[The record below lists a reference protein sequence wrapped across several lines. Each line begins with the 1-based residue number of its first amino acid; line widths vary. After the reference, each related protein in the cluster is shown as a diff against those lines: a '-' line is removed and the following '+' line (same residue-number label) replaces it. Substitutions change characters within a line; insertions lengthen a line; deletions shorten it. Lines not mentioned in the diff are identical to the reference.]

1 MTIPVSPFQW
11 ATAPAAGDYTPP
23 LASLVTSGYT
33 FKAKPAHDNFNY
45 ALNLLGQWSV
55 YLDGLARGTQ
65 PWTFAQTYNAA
76 ATFALTAA
84 IAGNVGI
91 GGAPVTNAPLEV
103 WGAGSQILFG
113 SAADQGALF
122 ASATASYFGYGQR
135 YIGGSWIAR
144 QGKATVIGSDNAV
157 NAFVVYGNTG
167 LTVGSAYTPAVLLAL
182 DYTGN
187 GTFTNNLTV
196 NATLIAG
203 NTGLGTLSSSAH
215 TLVSGNNAITLQL
228 GSSATG
234 GLTVNQ
240 PGAALRFNGGGVG
253 WGDVAYYP
261 TASGTGNW
269 GHFRFST
276 TGAAVNATPNA
287 NVGVGN
293 LYANG
298 FIGVGTNAPGCAVDS
313 TGTFRTTGT
322 STPTSG
328 VGGEFEYSGGTVY
341 LTGFDRTGGLWRPL
355 NLRGLTVSISPNG
368 TPWLVAGANGVA
380 VGNNNTGTNNTFAVY
395 HAAASPSGIFTSST
409 LGGLAMYNATAGAVL
424 LRADHTSVTGNYDGD
439 FVVYNQYY
447 SGAAYIWN
455 ETMRVRADGRLL
467 LNTPS
472 ATGQV
477 NIHPAAAN
485 LPALS
490 LFLNGAQTS
499 ITFETG
505 NYGFIDY
512 LADSSQGVRLSALG
526 PLRFGFNTN
535 AAYGTATFTE
545 VVRVIPSGLQFQT
558 ATSGWVDF
566 GGTGIGAPTF
576 VTRSAGV
583 KILLNPNSL
592 SASAADYAIGM
603 ESAGV
608 WFGIPIAGSGYQF
621 RWYGGTTPLMTLNGS
636 GLLTVNGSVT
646 SSGSSGAGIGAFMD
660 YSGGTTARFFGYNYG
675 TGSVLPV
682 LLFGSTVT
690 FASGGFGSCAIF
702 NANGTFDYTGS
713 SGGSSKL
720 SFTSGSPITAN
731 QSIRVDTINTIINA
745 ASTGGVYLAY
755 DSGANGVFFGNG
767 ASSYNASV
775 NGNGQFSGQ
784 QPTGLGTAAAS
795 GKIPVCDATGFL
807 PAACI
812 PGIAAG
818 QRNTVIQGHVNTT
831 SGVPDYITGV
841 GNTLATGAGLIATAV
856 PHYVTFAAGYRS
868 NGTPQDFPITNAAD
882 IASVWTALPV
892 SATSYLALQRN
903 SGTGAVTAVATI
915 FQPFIQDF
923 QPNSTG
929 GVLSSAP
936 LGGNIGFALDGIAAN
951 KFVSGGT
958 SGTTHTFFQQDYQ
971 APATFT
977 SLSLAN
983 LFFTGTAG
991 VAAAIETSNDAV
1003 TWTLYGTA
1011 FTLASAAGTTVT
1023 QTATVTAR
1031 YWRVRITGAYGVNG
1045 YFQFDD
1051 ATIVTSALP
1060 AYTNNCYWYDPTRGQ
1075 TYQWNGTN
1083 WNTAAQLVF
1092 VGTAVTNGTNI
1103 TSVTSANIGA
1113 ITQAGNIIAPGNS
1126 SFSVTIKTFPA
1137 LAAATNLKLPFDTV
1151 LIDTQ
1156 GEIDTTNYRFV
1167 AKQAGTYIFRAQFG
1181 LTTVNTAGYV
1191 SLALLVNGV
1200 QARNPLFQYSP
1211 SYVGTTFI
1219 FFSNP
1224 TKLKL
1229 NAGDYVE
1236 CVIAAV
1242 GGATNVTAGPLYTL
1256 FEGEKIG

>member
-1 MTIPVSPFQW
+1 MPIPVTPFQW
-11 ATAPAAGDYTPP
+11 ATVPPAGAITAPIAA
-23 LASLVTSGYT
+23 LVSTGYSNLSI
-33 FKAKPAHDNFNY
+33 PAFDNFNY
-45 ALNLLGQWSV
+45 TLNLLGQWSV

-91 GGAPVTNAPLEV
+91 GGAPVTNGPLEA

-113 SAADQGALF
+113 TAADQGGLF

-135 YIGGSWIAR
+135 YIGGAWVAR
-144 QGKATVIGSDNAV
+144 QTRATIVGSDISSYAL
-157 NAFVVYGNTG
+157 AVYGNTG
-167 LTVGSAYTPAVLLAL
+167 LTIGAAYTPTNLLSV
-182 DYTGN
+182 DYTGTGSFAN
-187 GTFTNNLTV
+187 GITAGGALTAG
-196 NATLIAG
+196 NATLGSASGAAHNLNSALQSIVLILAG
-203 NTGLGTLSSSAH
+203 PST
-215 TLVSGNNAITLQL
+215 V
-228 GSSATG
+228 
-234 GLTVNQ
+234 GLTADQFSTAVRYN
-240 PGAALRFNGGGVG
+240 GAGVA
-253 WGDVAYYP
+253 WGDMSYYP
-261 TASGTGNW
+261 NSGAGKWGQFRLSITGSAV
-269 GHFRFST
+269 ST
-276 TGAAVNATPNA
+276 IPNA
-287 NVGVGN
+287 SLGVGN

-892 SATSYLALQRN
+892 NATSYLALQRN
-903 SGTGAVTAVATI
+903 SGTGAVTALTTI

-929 GVLSSAP
+929 GVLSSAA
-936 LGGNIGFALDGIAAN
+936 LGGNIGFALDGLAAN

-958 SGTTHTFFQQDYQ
+958 SGTTHSFFQQDYQ

-977 SLSLAN
+977 SISLAN

-1011 FTLASAAGTTVT
+1011 FTLASVTGTTVT

-1045 YFQFDD
+1045 FFQFDD
-1051 ATIVTSALP
+1051 ATIVTSVLP

-1075 TYQWNGTN
+1075 TYQWNGSN
-1083 WNTAAQLVF
+1083 WNTAVQAVF
-1092 VGTAVTNGTNI
+1092 VGTTVTNGTNI
-1103 TSVTSANIGA
+1103 TATTSASIGA
-1113 ITQAGNIIAPGNS
+1113 VTLAGNIIAPGNS
-1126 SFSVTIKTFPA
+1126 SFSVTTKTQPA
-1137 LAAATNLKLPFDTV
+1137 LSAAVSLKLPFDTPI
-1151 LIDTQ
+1151 IDTQ
-1156 GEIDTTNYRFV
+1156 NEFDTTNYRFV
-1167 AKQAGTYIFRAQFG
+1167 AKQAGTYIFRCQVGFLNPGAGTVTFG
-1181 LTTVNTAGYV
+1181 PA
-1191 SLALLVNGV
+1191 VNGI
-1200 QARNPLFQYSP
+1200 QARYSFTQYQSAPAGPYAYFGNP
-1211 SYVGTTFI
+1211 V
-1219 FFSNP
+1219 
-1224 TKLKL
+1224 KLKL

-1236 CVIAAV
+1236 MFVTSAAAV
-1242 GGATNVTAGPLYTL
+1242 AGVIGGPLYTL
-1256 FEGEKIG
+1256 FEGERSA